1 MAIQYP
7 LQLEVDLTKTPSDV
21 TLLGRTSS
29 EVLVMFVVDLHF
41 IFVSSFCCC
50 SSFVDVSSFCCCS
63 SHRFSTSSL
72 TLPWTILLPGFSH
85 PILYFQPSP
94 SQSVSRHFHF
104 LTIFFFLPRA
114 LRPQVGIFYPQAFFY
129 LTLLHRHFITCVYQG
144 FSGSRQFFLEVC
156 RALY

>member
-41 IFVSSFCCC
+41 IFISSFCCC

-72 TLPWTILLPGFSH
+72 TLPWTILLPRFSH

-104 LTIFFFLPRA
+104 LTIFFLAASSTASSGHFLPIGVFLPYA
-114 LRPQVGIFYPQAFFY
+114 SSPTFYNLR
-129 LTLLHRHFITCVYQG
+129 L
-144 FSGSRQFFLEVC
+144 SRFLWEPAV
-156 RALY
+156 LP